1 MTTLV
6 TGGSGFIGTELVRN
20 LLTRGDEVRVLDHKP
35 ATTGATSVRGDI
47 RDRELVEQAVEGV
60 TLIYHLAAE
69 HRDDVQPV
77 SLYDEVNV
85 DATRH
90 LVQAAARAGVG
101 TIVFTSSVAVY
112 GLDVG
117 VPSEDTPPQPFNDYG
132 RTKLAAEQIVLGWAA
147 AAPGR
152 RAIIVR
158 PSVVFGENNR
168 GNVYNLLEQITRGRF
183 VMVGRG
189 ANRKSMA
196 YVKTLVDFLI
206 YVAALPDPQPIY
218 NYADKP
224 DLSMN
229 ELIRF
234 ARRLLGRPPPRLRLP
249 YAVGLVAGYAFD
261 VVAKVSGWRLPVSA
275 IRVRKFCA
283 STQVATA
290 HKESSG
296 FQPSYSLQEGLERM
310 IRHEFGA
317 GRADSHRTSSDAADP
332 GCEDRMLLSAEA
344 GRPGAGNAGR

>member
-6 TGGSGFIGTELVRN
+6 TGGSGFIGTQLVHS
-20 LLTRGDEVRVLDHKP
+20 LLARGEEVRVLDHNP
-35 ATTGATSVRGDI
+35 ALPGATSFRGDLRE
-47 RDRELVEQAVEGV
+47 RDLVERAVEGA

-69 HRDDVQPV
+69 HRDNVQPV
-77 SLYDEVNV
+77 SLYDEINV

-90 LVQAAARAGVG
+90 LAEAAARAGVR

-117 VPSEDTPPQPFNDYG
+117 IPSEDTPPQPFNDYG
-132 RTKLAAEQIVLGWAA
+132 RTKLEAEQVIRGWAD

-168 GNVYNLLEQITRGRF
+168 GNVYNLLDQITRGRF

-189 ANRKSMA
+189 ENRKSMA
-196 YVKTLVDFLI
+196 YVRNLVDFLI
-206 YVAALPDPQPIY
+206 YVAGRPDPKPVY

-229 ELIRF
+229 ELILF
-234 ARRLLGRPPPRLRLP
+234 ARRLLDQPPPRLRLP
-249 YAVGLVAGYAFD
+249 YAIGLAAGYAFD
-261 VVAKVSGWRLPVSA
+261 LVAAVSGWRLPVSA

-290 HKESSG
+290 YKDSSG
-296 FQPSYSLQEGLERM
+296 FRPAYSLQEGLERM

-317 GRADSHRTSSDAADP
+317 GRADFYQAPPDAVGPD
-332 GCEDRMLLSAEA
+332 CRMHLSAK
-344 GRPGAGNAGR
+344 RVR